1 MELRVSTAAD
11 RAAADMRGGRHIEN
25 GQWLEAIGR
34 FLMHGGVRVTLFLNG

>member
-11 RAAADMRGGRHIEN
+11 RAGGRHIEN